1 MSSAGFDETIAQ
13 HARRPQRLWMVMLAL
28 GLAAII
34 AGAALILGP
43 LYGVWHRGQ
52 NDSTALQ
59 SWQRGPSTLAGPASS
74 TPGSTA
80 DPGTT
85 SCGSSAPTDYALLK
99 FDAPA
104 VYHYAGVS
112 GDGTWDLLNNRSMV
126 HYHGTPDPG
135 QRGNVVIA
143 FHREPDYQHI
153 DQLRPGDTVTIQDR
167 QCQSFAYKITGRW
180 DLPPAQV
187 TQLAPTTGYDLTL
200 VTCDPWWQDYNR
212 LVWRA
217 TLVNPPPDG
226 AAQAAAGAPGAIPTF
241 SH

>member
-1 MSSAGFDETIAQ
+1 MASRPERQHGPAELAARPQ
-13 HARRPQRLWMVMLAL
+13 HAGRPSELDAGKHRRPGHDVMRLQRAHRLRAAQVRRSR
-28 GLAAII
+28 GLS
-34 AGAALILGP
+34 L
-43 LYGVWHRGQ
+43 R
-52 NDSTALQ
+52 
-59 SWQRGPSTLAGPASS
+59 RR
-74 TPGSTA
+74 
-80 DPGTT
+80 
-85 SCGSSAPTDYALLK
+85 
-99 FDAPA
+99 
-104 VYHYAGVS
+104 
-112 GDGTWDLLNNRSMV
+112 RSMV